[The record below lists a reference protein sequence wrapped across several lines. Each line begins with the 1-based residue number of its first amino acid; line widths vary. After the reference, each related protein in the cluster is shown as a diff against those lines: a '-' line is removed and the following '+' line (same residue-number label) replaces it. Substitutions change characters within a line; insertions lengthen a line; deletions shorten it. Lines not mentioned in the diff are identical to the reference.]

1 MEVHLCGCL
10 DIGQEE
16 GSMQEQHQCGTLS
29 QLIRDR
35 PLPHDTPDLLHEM
48 VGKVKTISWRGTW
61 HLTFRPRCVMTEVWY
76 DRSQTD
82 FERLLNVGQQVIRI
96 FYASGIAHQAITN
109 PQPLA
114 FLRRQLVVRHQRRLF
129 H

>member
-1 MEVHLCGCL
+1 M
-10 DIGQEE
+10 
-16 GSMQEQHQCGTLS
+16 TL
-29 QLIRDR
+29 LAE
-35 PLPHDTPDLLHEM
+35 PLLERQGEAVPQTA
-48 VGKVKTISWRGTW
+48 W
-61 HLTFRPRCVMTEVWY
+61 HAKPLLTFSDALALGRRALDARWTEVWY

-82 FERLLNVGQQVIRI
+82 FERLLNVSQQVIRI

-114 FLRRQLVVRHQRRLF
+114 FLRRQFVVRHQRRLF